1 MRPEGGSRKF
11 RWLHAAV
18 LALMGLVIW
27 LLSAPPGHA
36 QSTYEWREPD
46 GTLTY
51 GQTPPASA
59 TVATVRELHLPAEP
73 PPRRAAALRV
83 QVAAQPAASADGKA
97 LRLADARVS
106 ASLTRLNRAER
117 ALRTG
122 QQPRPGERR
131 HLVNGHSRLTQAYF
145 DRIAGLEA
153 AVTQAREEQQAAYA
167 ERDTLG
173 SR

>member
-1 MRPEGGSRKF
+1 MRPEGGLRKF

-27 LLSAPPGHA
+27 LLSAPTVQA
-36 QSTYEWREPD
+36 QSIYEWREPD

-51 GQTPPASA
+51 GQAPPAGA
-59 TVATVRELHLPAEP
+59 PVVTVRELHLPAEP

-83 QVAAQPAASADGKA
+83 QAAAQPTASADAKA
-97 LRLADARVS
+97 LGLADANVS
-106 ASLTRLNRAER
+106 ASPTRLNRAER

-153 AVTQAREEQQAAYA
+153 AVTKAREELQAAYA